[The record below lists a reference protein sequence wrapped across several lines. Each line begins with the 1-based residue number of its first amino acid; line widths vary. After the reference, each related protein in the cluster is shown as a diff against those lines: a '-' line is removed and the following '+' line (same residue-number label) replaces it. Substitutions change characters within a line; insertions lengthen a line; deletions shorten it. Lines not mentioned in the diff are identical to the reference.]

1 MAKDAPQNHIFPPLE
16 IASEAIVWVLKLF
29 SFGIQI

>member
-1 MAKDAPQNHIFPPLE
+1 LPPLG
-16 IASEAIVWVLKLF
+16 IACKAIVWVLKLF